1 MTKLRNQGDK
11 QKALVEYLFLNLY
24 TDGNDLSTLSTCLED
39 EIEERI
45 DHFGT
50 QAYTIELV

>member
-45 DHFGT
+45 DHFVT
-50 QAYTIELV
+50 QAYTTESV